1 MGLSGEAEAIRRAAR
16 AYKVY
21 YAKVVLPESS
31 DYAMDHSAF
40 IYLVDADGQY
50 LGFFPPGTSPE
61 RMATI
66 IQPHL
71 DTLLEDPP

>member
-1 MGLSGEAEAIRRAAR
+1 LTGEAEAVRRAAR

-21 YAKVVLPESS
+21 YAKVVLLDAS

-40 IYLVDADGQY
+40 IYLLNPDGDY

-61 RMATI
+61 RIATVI
-66 IQPHL
+66 RPYL
-71 DTLLEDPP
+71 SSLPADSP